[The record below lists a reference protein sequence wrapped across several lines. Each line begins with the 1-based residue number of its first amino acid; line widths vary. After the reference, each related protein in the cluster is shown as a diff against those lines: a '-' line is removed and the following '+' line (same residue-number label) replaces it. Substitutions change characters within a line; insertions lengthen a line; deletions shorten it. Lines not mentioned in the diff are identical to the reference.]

1 MLALDDFDFGTLIV
15 DRSSADVER
24 ARQLIAKVNS
34 GTATEGEIA
43 ECYNPTQK
51 GSYNCTD
58 VNRVCSAVK
67 YLSELLEG
75 YGYITGI
82 GDVTR
87 TMAINDN
94 GRYSDG
100 VKYIGDVKKL
110 ITSFMVEFTQLS
122 KVQGF
127 GDITVDVANNIEKAL
142 LLVKSTI
149 ETMETTFI
157 PCGEALCGD
166 DNL

>member
-1 MLALDDFDFGTLIV
+1 MSALDDFDFGTLIV
-15 DRSSADVER
+15 DRSSADVEQV
-24 ARQLIAKVNS
+24 RQLMAKLNS
-34 GTATEGEIA
+34 GTATESEIA

-67 YLSELLEG
+67 YLSELLES
-75 YGYITGI
+75 YGYVTGI
-82 GDVTR
+82 DGVTQ
-87 TMAINDN
+87 TISINDN

-100 VKYIGDVKKL
+100 VKYVDDVKKL
-110 ITSFMVEFTQLS
+110 ATSFMLEFQQLS
-122 KVQGF
+122 KVEGF
-127 GDITVDVANNIEKAL
+127 GDITIDAANNIEKAL

-149 ETMETTFI
+149 ETMESTFI